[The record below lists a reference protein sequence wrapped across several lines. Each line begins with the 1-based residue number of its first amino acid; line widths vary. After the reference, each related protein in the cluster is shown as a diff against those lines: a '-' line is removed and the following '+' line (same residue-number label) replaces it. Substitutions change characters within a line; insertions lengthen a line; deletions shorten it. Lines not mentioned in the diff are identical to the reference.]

1 MTQGWMGF
9 LLDLAFCTATIF
21 CACMAP
27 VERRRPLWSTNFE
40 SDSQNGL
47 QFLLCLASIQ
57 FQWLFLR
64 KSIDFFLLLMK
75 VDKYKNLVLRL
86 MRCHCTLDFC
96 FQINYS
102 PIRSYWISFIKKL
115 YASNLGEE
123 GGTPLIFFFSCS
135 LLTCWSISWMFPKVF
150 LFQTMSWDFTS
161 LISDTKIMAVRTK
174 VPITSNL
181 KGLGPLWEIEIPVYS
196 KIGAWFEHWRGQ
208 CLSSAFVKRVF
219 QKELA
224 NSSKSLTILSFILTM
239 GDRLFD
245 KVKDWFS

>member
-1 MTQGWMGF
+1 MTQGWIGF
-9 LLDLAFCTATIF
+9 LLNLAFWTETIF
-21 CACMAP
+21 SNCAGACMAT
-27 VERRRPLWSTNFE
+27 VERRSPLWSTNFE
-40 SDSQNGL
+40 CDSQNGL

-57 FQWLFLR
+57 FQWLFHR

-102 PIRSYWISFIKKL
+102 PIRSYWISFLKKL
-115 YASNLGEE
+115 YASNLGE
-123 GGTPLIFFFSCS
+123 
-135 LLTCWSISWMFPKVF
+135 
-150 LFQTMSWDFTS
+150 
-161 LISDTKIMAVRTK
+161 IM

-196 KIGAWFEHWRGQ
+196 KIGAWFKHWRGQ
-208 CLSSAFVKRVF
+208 CLSSAFGKRVF

-224 NSSKSLTILSFILTM
+224 NSSKSLTILSLILTM

>member
-1 MTQGWMGF
+1 MHGSGG
-9 LLDLAFCTATIF
+9 
-21 CACMAP
+21 
-27 VERRRPLWSTNFE
+27 RRSPLWSTSFE

-102 PIRSYWISFIKKL
+102 PIRSYWISFLKKL

-123 GGTPLIFFFSCS
+123 GGTPLIFFF
-135 LLTCWSISWMFPKVF
+135 F
-150 LFQTMSWDFTS
+150 L
-161 LISDTKIMAVRTK
+161 V
-174 VPITSNL
+174 
-181 KGLGPLWEIEIPVYS
+181 
-196 KIGAWFEHWRGQ
+196 
-208 CLSSAFVKRVF
+208 
-219 QKELA
+219 
-224 NSSKSLTILSFILTM
+224 LSFNLLEHILNVPK
-239 GDRLFD
+239 GVFVPDYELGFYLLNLWY
-245 KVKDWFS
+245 KDYGSENQGPHCFEFERFGTIMRDWDSCV